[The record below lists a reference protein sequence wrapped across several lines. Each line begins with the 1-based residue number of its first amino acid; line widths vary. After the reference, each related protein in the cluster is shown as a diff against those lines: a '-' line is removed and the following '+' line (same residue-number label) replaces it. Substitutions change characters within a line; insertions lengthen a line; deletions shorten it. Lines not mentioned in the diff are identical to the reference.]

1 MKKIMFHDK
10 YGLTRAVLDGRKTQ
24 TRRIAGYWDDLDIT
38 SKDVKRQKLDDGT
51 CTFFIHDVLYRTARY
66 KIGEV
71 VAVAKEYAD
80 LMGND
85 IFRCLCQVHGV
96 SLNAISSEKGFNN
109 KMFVRADLMPHHIR
123 ITNIRVERMQDI
135 SDEDCLAEGIRKIQG
150 FNYYKDSFI
159 YKGCETFGPD
169 CKYGFLYKKAES
181 LGLDLFQTPRE
192 AYAALVK
199 LICGKDIWERNPFVF
214 VYEFEPLKC
223 QP

>member
-1 MKKIMFHDK
+1 MKKIMFNGM

-24 TRRIAGYWDDLDIT
+24 TRRIACNNNNLVIN
-38 SKDVKRQKLDDGT
+38 SKELRFQKLYDGT
-51 CTFFIHDVLYRTARY
+51 CSFFIDDVLYRTAQY

-71 VAVAKEYAD
+71 VAVAQKYAA

-96 SLNAISSEKGFNN
+96 SLNAISSRKGFNN

-150 FNYYKDSFI
+150 FKN
-159 YKGCETFGPD
+159 
-169 CKYGFLYKKAES
+169 CKYGLLYKKVKS
-181 LGLDLFQTPRE
+181 LDLDLFQTPRE
-192 AYAALVK
+192 AYAALMN
-199 LICGKDIWERNPFVF
+199 LICGKDTWEKNPFVF
-214 VYEFEPLKC
+214 VYEFELLKC

>member
-1 MKKIMFHDK
+1 MKKIMFNDK

-24 TRRIAGYWDDLDIT
+24 TRRIACYWDNLDIT

-51 CTFFIHDVLYRTARY
+51 CTFFIDDVLYRTARY

-71 VAVAKEYAD
+71 VAVTQKYAD

-96 SLNAISSEKGFNN
+96 SLNAISSKKGYNS

-123 ITNIRVERMQDI
+123 ITNIRVERMQEI
-135 SDEDCLAEGIRKIQG
+135 SDEDCLAEGIRIIQG
-150 FNYYKDSFI
+150 FKYF
-159 YKGCETFGPD
+159 
-169 CKYGFLYKKAES
+169 KYGFFYKKGES
-181 LGLDLFQTPRE
+181 LGLDLFHTPRE
-192 AYAALVK
+192 AYAALIN
-199 LICGKDIWERNPFVF
+199 LICGKDTWERNPFVF
-214 VYEFEPLKC
+214 VYEFELIKC

>member
-1 MKKIMFHDK
+1 MEKIMFNDK

-24 TRRIAGYWDDLDIT
+24 ARRIACYWDNLEIT

-51 CTFFIHDVLYRTARY
+51 CTFIIHDVLYRTARY

-71 VAVAKEYAD
+71 VAVTQKYAD

-96 SLNAISSEKGFNN
+96 SLKAISSKKGYNS

-135 SDEDCLAEGIRKIQG
+135 SDEDCLAEGIRKIQR
-150 FNYYKDSFI
+150 FKYFQ
-159 YKGCETFGPD
+159 
-169 CKYGFLYKKAES
+169 YGFFYKKCES
-181 LGLDLFQTPRE
+181 LGLDLFHTPRE
-192 AYAALVK
+192 AYAALIN
-199 LICGKDIWERNPFVF
+199 LICGKDTWERNPFVF
-214 VYEFEPLKC
+214 VYEFELIKC

>member
-1 MKKIMFHDK
+1 MKKIMFNDK

-24 TRRIAGYWDDLDIT
+24 TRQIAGYWDDLDIT

-71 VAVAKEYAD
+71 VAVTQKYAD

-96 SLNAISSEKGFNN
+96 SLKAISSQKGYNN

-123 ITNIRVERMQDI
+123 ITNIRVERMQEI
-135 SDEDCLAEGIRKIQG
+135 SDEDCLAEGIRIIQG
-150 FNYYKDSFI
+150 FKYF
-159 YKGCETFGPD
+159 
-169 CKYGFLYKKAES
+169 KYGFIHKKCET
-181 LGLDLFQTPRE
+181 LGLDLFHTPRE
-192 AYAALVK
+192 AYAALIN
-199 LICGKDIWERNPFVF
+199 LICGKDTWKKNPFVF
-214 VYEFEPLKC
+214 VYDFELVKL
-223 QP
+223 

>member
-1 MKKIMFHDK
+1 MKKIMFNDK

-24 TRRIAGYWDDLDIT
+24 TRRIACYWDNLEIT

-51 CTFFIHDVLYRTARY
+51 CTFFIDDVLYRTARY

-71 VAVAKEYAD
+71 VAVTQKYAD

-96 SLNAISSEKGFNN
+96 SLNAISSKKGYNS

-123 ITNIRVERMQDI
+123 ITNIRVERMQEI
-135 SDEDCLAEGIRKIQG
+135 SDEDCLAEGIRIIQG
-150 FNYYKDSFI
+150 LKYF
-159 YKGCETFGPD
+159 
-169 CKYGFLYKKAES
+169 KYGFIHI
-181 LGLDLFQTPRE
+181 GLDLFYSPRE
-192 AYAALVK
+192 AYAALIN
-199 LICGKDIWERNPFVF
+199 LICGKDTWERNPFVF
-214 VYEFEPLKC
+214 VYEFELIKC

>member
-1 MKKIMFHDK
+1 MKKIIFNDK

-24 TRRIAGYWDDLDIT
+24 TRRIACYWDNLDIT

-51 CTFFIHDVLYRTARY
+51 CTFFIDDVLYRTARY

-71 VAVAKEYAD
+71 VAVTQKYVD

-96 SLNAISSEKGFNN
+96 SLNAISSKKGYNS

-123 ITNIRVERMQDI
+123 ISNIRVERMQEI
-135 SDEDCLAEGIRKIQG
+135 SDEDCLAEGIRIIQG
-150 FNYYKDSFI
+150 FKYF
-159 YKGCETFGPD
+159 
-169 CKYGFLYKKAES
+169 KYGFFYKKGES
-181 LGLDLFQTPRE
+181 LGLDLFHTPRE
-192 AYAALVK
+192 AYAALIN
-199 LICGKDIWERNPFVF
+199 LICGKDTWERNPFVF
-214 VYEFEPLKC
+214 VYEFELIKC

>member
-1 MKKIMFHDK
+1 MKKIMFNDK

-24 TRRIAGYWDDLDIT
+24 TRRIACYWDNLDIT

-51 CTFFIHDVLYRTARY
+51 CTFFVDDVLYITARY

-71 VAVAKEYAD
+71 VAVTQKYAD

-96 SLNAISSEKGFNN
+96 SLNAISSKKGYNS

-135 SDEDCLAEGIRKIQG
+135 SDEDCLAEGIRIIQG
-150 FNYYKDSFI
+150 FKYF
-159 YKGCETFGPD
+159 
-169 CKYGFLYKKAES
+169 KYGFIHKKCET
-181 LGLDLFQTPRE
+181 LGLDLFHTPRE
-192 AYAALVK
+192 AYAALLN
-199 LICGKDIWERNPFVF
+199 LICGKDTWERNPFVF
-214 VYEFEPLKC
+214 VYEFELIKC